1 MAKYSSTNTG
11 DALGEVVR
19 LTLSGF
25 MNEMYGWEKKYYKKS
40 MEALEDESLEESL
53 QNHMRADLL
62 RIFSKYVVKIDR
74 NYDRLENLVCGS
86 NPEYDP
92 ENDNVGG
99 VEVRGDSASVI
110 IEKNTGLSTVY
121 RLVFSINEGDCVIQG
136 RDFKSGGKW
145 NKTYV

>member
-11 DALGEVVR
+11 DSLREVVY
-19 LTLSGF
+19 LTLNGF

-62 RIFSKYVVKIDR
+62 IIFSKYVVQVDR
-74 NYDRLENLVCGS
+74 NYDRLANLVCGS

-99 VEVRGDSASVI
+99 VEVKGDFASVV

-121 RLVFSINEGDCVIQG
+121 RLVFSVKDGNCVIQG

-145 NKTYV
+145 SKTYV